1 MSSYYV
7 PNKYFFFSFSSSLL
21 IIYEGKDKQIAEPQ
35 KNNVVPENN
44 TWNTNSK
51 FDFTEKTASG
61 ENCSSET
68 EEEDEENSD
77 SDDDDESHNLS
88 AKNSKY
94 NFTEKTGT
102 KQNSHICPQQQ
113 QQLIS
118 SSPEVTMK
126 MIDFAN
132 VTFKGFLEDSVIHIG
147 PDSGYLKGIDTL
159 IRILFHALKEINLQE
174 YKQTNY

>member
-1 MSSYYV
+1 MDSYRFYG
-7 PNKYFFFSFSSSLL
+7 SSLL

-35 KNNVVPENN
+35 KNNVVPENS

-51 FDFTEKTASG
+51 FDFTEKTGLG

-94 NFTEKTGT
+94 NFTEKNWHQT
-102 KQNSHICPQQQ
+102 KFS
-113 QQLIS
+113 
-118 SSPEVTMK
+118 
-126 MIDFAN
+126 
-132 VTFKGFLEDSVIHIG
+132 
-147 PDSGYLKGIDTL
+147 YLPST
-159 IRILFHALKEINLQE
+159 
-174 YKQTNY
+174 T

>member
-1 MSSYYV
+1 MSSSYV
-7 PNKYFFFSFSSSLL
+7 PNKQFYSFSSSLL

-35 KNNVVPENN
+35 KNNVVPENS

-51 FDFTEKTASG
+51 FDFTEKTGSG
-61 ENCSSET
+61 ENSL
-68 EEEDEENSD
+68 SD
-77 SDDDDESHNLS
+77 SNDDDESHNLS

-94 NFTEKTGT
+94 NFTEKNST